1 MGVENIRKREQERM
15 EGLIISIIDLTF
27 FFYKRID
34 LTYLW
39 VQYAIEGYNWLNNIK
54 EKHNYL

>member
-39 VQYAIEGYNWLNNIK
+39 VQYAIEGYN
-54 EKHNYL
+54 

>member
-27 FFYKRID
+27 FFLQENRPN
-34 LTYLW
+34 LFMG
-39 VQYAIEGYNWLNNIK
+39 AICN
-54 EKHNYL
+54 